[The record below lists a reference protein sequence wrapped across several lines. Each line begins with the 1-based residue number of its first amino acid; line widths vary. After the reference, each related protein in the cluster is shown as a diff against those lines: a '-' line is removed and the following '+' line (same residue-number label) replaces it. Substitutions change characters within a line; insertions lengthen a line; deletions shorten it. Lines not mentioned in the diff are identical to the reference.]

1 MNNYVIIW
9 YFITGDFI
17 LIKSRFKNKGNG
29 VLLKENQEHKGD
41 WRSFIIF
48 TLVVGLIVGIFS
60 VISDNLPIIADG
72 VTVFE
77 FVISYLAVMI
87 NSLPMWFILAML
99 VGYVF
104 ASNIKKAVL
113 LGVIYT
119 VTAITF
125 YFVIGYFYQG
135 EGSPVLSIKEWAA
148 DYMTWVGWSVVGGFF
163 GGSVGFLVKKTP
175 YALLILFVGIIFQLF
190 LYGTSSWRDIVG
202 ISQNVT
208 FCLMVVSI
216 VFYIVIVKRKKEP
229 NWGT

>member
-1 MNNYVIIW
+1 M
-9 YFITGDFI
+9 GD
-17 LIKSRFKNKGNG
+17 GD
-29 VLLKENQEHKGD
+29 LLKENREYKGN

-48 TLVVGLIVGIFS
+48 TLIVGFIVGFFS
-60 VISDNLPIIADG
+60 VISDNLPNITDS
-72 VTVFE
+72 VTVLE

-87 NSLPMWFILAML
+87 NSLPMWFLLAMI

-104 ASNIKKAVL
+104 ASRIKEAAL

-125 YFVIGYFYQG
+125 YFVIGYFYTDI
-135 EGSPVLSIKEWAA
+135 PFPISIKEWAIN
-148 DYMTWVGWSVVGGFF
+148 YMTWVIPSVIGGII

-175 YALLILFVGIIFQLF
+175 YALLIVLVGLIFQMF
-190 LYGTSSWRDIVG
+190 LYGTSSWGDFVG

-208 FCLMVVSI
+208 FCLMIVSI
-216 VFYIVIVKRKKEP
+216 VFYIVIVKRKKET

>member
-1 MNNYVIIW
+1 M
-9 YFITGDFI
+9 
-17 LIKSRFKNKGNG
+17 
-29 VLLKENQEHKGD
+29 ENQEYKGN

-60 VISDNLPIIADG
+60 VISDNLPSLADG
-72 VTVFE
+72 VTTLQ
-77 FVISYLAVMI
+77 FVIFYLAVMI

-104 ASNIKKAVL
+104 ASNIKEAVL

-125 YFVIGYFYQG
+125 YFVIGYFYTDT
-135 EGSPVLSIKEWAA
+135 PFPISIKERAV
-148 DYMTWVGWSVVGGFF
+148 DYMTWVGGSVIGGFF

-175 YALLILFVGIIFQLF
+175 YALLIPFVGIIFQLF
-190 LYGTSSWRDIVG
+190 LYGTSSWGDIVG

-208 FCLMVVSI
+208 FCLMIVSI
-216 VFYIVIVKRKKEP
+216 VFYIMIVKRKKEL